1 MSSYQYYCDIC
12 NHASSQKSHSDSHI
26 SSQSHIQNCNIYK
39 CSVLEKTNILSL
51 INDYRV
57 TLDKPL
63 NEIYDDIL
71 SKKSQLKL
79 SLHEITLRKHKA
91 QLQDKQMQVPIGIT
105 HELTQFTKG
114 KTEQTL
120 NQITERYLLNAEGID
135 EHVIDV
141 IITNNSLPET
151 EQWKIRT
158 KTKFGNTADINIDI
172 LSSSKDSDYSNID
185 QYIRKI
191 VTAKNK
197 SELPNILI
205 VCFHKKRVCNDLF
218 TLFETFC
225 GGNYVL
231 NFTKIKFHLNFDEP
245 DTNLGVTSQF
255 LSRYKSYSHI
265 ICGIVFIT
273 ATPYDE
279 FWEMLQSN
287 GITTLLNLQHKD
299 QVDSESYT
307 EYLENYRSF
316 YEHEFIYCNND
327 TMNPLEYIKDVFEG
341 NYEDK
346 NADGSISIRP
356 YIDKSKP
363 YIIFAPAHLYTEVL
377 NVGSHEEVV
386 AYFNTRG
393 DTVYLSNA
401 NFKGFVNPSGSRQL
415 LTDFN
420 IQYNITGELRDSLR
434 KWRELNP
441 LKNMVITGY
450 WTIERGITFCTDGFC
465 FDYAI
470 ISTYH
475 ANKTNKLVQIV
486 GRATGNKK
494 YVNHMKIICPKT
506 IYDTVNTLVEN
517 TIQLRKLN
525 PENYNKT
532 DFSTQDSSIP
542 VKIEFVDEEYRQLVF
557 NSITKKRNYKE
568 HLHSLLKNGVEQEKI
583 QITDKNNRHK
593 LNFDERTLRGVKVF
607 TTGDVVSS
615 RRFKEFSNAFDLFK
629 GTSQTCNENEYCID
643 LAKDQYVN
651 GDFINSPNIA
661 WITFKH

>member
-12 NHASSQKSHSDSHI
+12 NRASSQKSHSDSHI

-51 INDYRV
+51 INDYQV

-63 NEIYDDIL
+63 YEIYNDIL
-71 SKKSQLKL
+71 LKKSQLKL
-79 SLHEITLRKHKA
+79 LPHEITLRKNRANKI
-91 QLQDKQMQVPIGIT
+91 DKHAQVPICIT

-120 NQITERYLLNAEGID
+120 NQITERYLLNTDGID

-158 KTKFGNTADINIDI
+158 KTTFGATMDINIDI
-172 LSSSKDSDYSNID
+172 LSSSKDSDYSTID
-185 QYIRKI
+185 KYIRKI

-279 FWEMLQSN
+279 FWEMLQRH
-287 GITTLLNLQHKD
+287 GITTLLNLQHKN
-299 QVDSESYT
+299 QVDSESYE
-307 EYLENYRSF
+307 EYLANYRSF
-316 YEHEFIYCNND
+316 YEHDFIYCNND
-327 TMNPLEYIKDVFEG
+327 TTNPLEYIKEVFEG
-341 NYEDK
+341 TYIDDTNITR
-346 NADGSISIRP
+346 S

-386 AYFNTRG
+386 AYFTSQG

-401 NFKGFVNPSGSRQL
+401 NFKGFVDPSGSRQL

-420 IQYNITGELRDSLR
+420 QQHNITGELRDSLR

-441 LKNMVITGY
+441 LKNIIVTGY

-475 ANKTNKLVQIV
+475 TNKMNKLVQLV
-486 GRATGNKK
+486 GRTTGNKK
-494 YVNHMKIICPKT
+494 YVNHMTIICPK
-506 IYDTVNTLVEN
+506 IVYDTVNTLVEN

-532 DFSTQDSSIP
+532 DFSIQDSSIP
-542 VKIEFVDEEYRQLVF
+542 VKIEFVDDDYRQRVL

-568 HLHSLLKNGVEQEKI
+568 NLHSLLKDGVEQEKI
-583 QITDKNNRHK
+583 KITDKNNRYK
-593 LNFDERTLRGVKVF
+593 LDFDERKLRGVKVF

-615 RRFKEFSNAFDLFK
+615 RRFKEFSIAFDLFK

-643 LAKDQYVN
+643 LAKDQYIN